1 MNSSLHNCKYCLTKM
16 PCDIIV
22 ENEPIMQVEVTY
34 CTLKFCVYSSTFLCF
49 MIIQMFNLFLG
60 LYSVQALCCGVQ
72 ASLFAVHELE
82 SKQSQKLLLVGFSSC
97 SMWALVVHGFSCPV
111 VCGILLS
118 WLRIEPMSPALKGGF
133 LTTWS
138 PVNSQNIHCFHFYFP
153 QVSF

>member
-1 MNSSLHNCKYCLTKM
+1 M

-97 SMWALVVHGFSCPV
+97 SM
-111 VCGILLS
+111 
-118 WLRIEPMSPALKGGF
+118 
-133 LTTWS
+133 
-138 PVNSQNIHCFHFYFP
+138 
-153 QVSF
+153 